1 MENERPKIGLGVY
14 ILNEESEVL
23 LLHRRGNH
31 GAGTWSAPGGHLE
44 YGESFE
50 ECAIREAREEA
61 GIEISEL
68 QFIGVRN
75 DIFRDEKKHS
85 VTLSMRAGKY
95 RGEPSI
101 MEPDVFDD
109 IGWFSL
115 SALPTPLFLSM
126 ERFLQS
132 DQDCLCGSEKKYRDC
147 HGK

>member
-1 MENERPKIGLGVY
+1 MEHQRPKIGLGVY
-14 ILNEESEVL
+14 ILNEKSEVL

-61 GIEISEL
+61 GIEISNL
-68 QFIGVRN
+68 DFIGVRN
-75 DIFRDEKKHS
+75 DIFQEERKHS

-115 SALPTPLFLSM
+115 SALPTPLFPSM
-126 ERFLQS
+126 DRFLKGNPE
-132 DQDCLCGSEKKYRDC
+132 CLCGSGKKYDDC
-147 HGK
+147 HRK